1 MQIKEM
7 RQYLKNKVDKVPRSN
22 ADVELLYNKLQPI
35 GSRELADR
43 AMINDEDEYCAPDE
57 SYMEPAGEVW
67 TYIGGGV
74 SPPHT
79 TKYMGIQHFIRG
91 VPTRVTDPRVLEK
104 IGSNRCF
111 AKGEVDMDYYFE
123 QEELEAKRLE
133 GIREEGLKMQIM
145 IERENRK
152 G

>member
-22 ADVELLYNKLQPI
+22 ADVELLYNKLTSVTLPEA
-35 GSRELADR
+35 SD
-43 AMINDEDEYCAPDE
+43 MK
-57 SYMEPAGEVW
+57 PAGEIW

-79 TKYMGIQHFIRG
+79 TKYMGIQNFIRG

-123 QEELEAKRLE
+123 QEEIEAKRLE

>member
-1 MQIKEM
+1 MQVKEM
-7 RQYLKNKVDKVPRSN
+7 RQVLKNHVDVVPRSN
-22 ADVELLYNKLQPI
+22 KDVEALYNKIVHDHVGEVMPAAL
-35 GSRELADR
+35 
-43 AMINDEDEYCAPDE
+43 PD
-57 SYMEPAGEVW
+57 AGETW

-74 SPPHT
+74 TPPHT
-79 TKYMGIQHFIRG
+79 TKYMGIQNFIRG
-91 VPTRVTDPRVLEK
+91 VPTKVTDPRVLEK

-123 QEELEAKRLE
+123 QEELEAKRLQE
-133 GIREEGLKMQIM
+133 IRDEGLKLQIM

>member
-22 ADVELLYNKLQPI
+22 ADVELLYNKLTSVTLPEA
-35 GSRELADR
+35 SD
-43 AMINDEDEYCAPDE
+43 MK
-57 SYMEPAGEVW
+57 PAGEIW

-79 TKYMGIQHFIRG
+79 TKYMGIQNFIRG

-123 QEELEAKRLE
+123 QEEIEAKRLE
-133 GIREEGLKMQIM
+133 EIRDEGLKLQIM

-152 G
+152 S

>member
-1 MQIKEM
+1 MQIKEK
-7 RQYLKNKVDKVPRSN
+7 RQYLKGKVDKVPRSN
-22 ADVELLYNKLQPI
+22 ADVELLYNKLTSVTLPEA
-35 GSRELADR
+35 SD
-43 AMINDEDEYCAPDE
+43 MK
-57 SYMEPAGEVW
+57 PAGEIW

-79 TKYMGIQHFIRG
+79 TKYMGIQNFIRG

-123 QEELEAKRLE
+123 QEEIEAKRLQE
-133 GIREEGLKMQIM
+133 IRDEGLKLQIM

-152 G
+152 S